1 MNLFYLIIKTR
12 LFSKLLLLLLCSHS
26 ATNYKSFAKKK
37 GIPHEILN
45 ANKGVRV
52 KKGIYHIQHVNAY
65 HQRLKKW
72 MERFNGVGT
81 KYIDNYLFWFR
92 FLESH
97 KQLEKKLR
105 RRTMVVESCKR
116 PNFTTTA
123 TMRNVV

>member
-1 MNLFYLIIKTR
+1 
-12 LFSKLLLLLLCSHS
+12 LCSDS

-37 GIPHEILN
+37 EIPHEILN

-52 KKGIYHIQHVNAY
+52 KKGIYHIQHV
-65 HQRLKKW
+65 

-105 RRTMVVESCKR
+105 KRTMMLESCKR